1 MSDEEQRPYDY
12 LAPEVVAARDAVGR
26 AIADY
31 LRTIRPDEDPYLVAW
46 AVGAEWTN
54 AELEQSGRAGRDV
67 VSPSEQ
73 SISAS
78 AGIGAY
84 LLNRFH

>member
-1 MSDEEQRPYDY
+1 MSDEREYDY
-12 LAPEVVAARDAVGR
+12 LAPNVVAARDAVGK

-31 LRTIRPDEDPYLVAW
+31 LRTIRPTDDPYVVAW
-46 AVGAEWTN
+46 CVGAEWTN
-54 AELEQSGRAGRDV
+54 AELEQTGRAGRDV
-67 VSPSEQ
+67 ISPSEQ

-84 LLNRFH
+84 ITARFA